1 VSEFLLE
8 IGAENIPASYVPPAL
23 AQLRE
28 DASALLERNR
38 LEFDQV
44 ETTGT
49 PRRLTLIVH
58 GLAERQTA
66 GEEVLTGPPVS
77 RAFNEDGSPT
87 PAAQGFARSQGVAV
101 EKLDR
106 IATPKGEYLGVRKRL
121 PSRKAAAVLEA
132 ELPALIAGLRFP
144 KTMKWESSGARF
156 ARPVRWIVAL
166 FDKQEVRVT
175 FAGVKSGRVTWK
187 RPWMRGEH
195 ASIADAKTYR
205 AKMKSLGVIV
215 DPQTRR
221 EKIRSL
227 AESAARRLKLR
238 LVPDED
244 LLTELTFM
252 TEDPRVL
259 VGSFEREYLELPA
272 EVVVTAMRAHQRY
285 IALTDSRGNLSP
297 RFITFT
303 DGPVKGPKDVV
314 LGNERV
320 LRARLADA
328 RFYWSEDLKHGVDA
342 LADELDRI
350 VFIEGLGTIGQKWR
364 RVLDVARAINQVLP
378 AKQRVG
384 DAVLERAA
392 RLMKADLAS
401 TMIRD
406 GKEFTALQG
415 IIGARYA
422 AAAGEDAAVAE
433 AIREHDL
440 PRAAGDPLPESTAGR
455 VFALADRLDTLAG
468 CFMAGLKPSGSQ
480 DPYALRRSGNGVV
493 RLAAAMEA
501 VSLDSL
507 IDRSGKGYGTTLTD
521 EEVGA
526 RWIGKAAGADLAEF
540 LRGRAEAYLKENG
553 VPYDVAAAVLA
564 ADWARPGVAR
574 RRADA
579 LATLRGDATFERLI
593 TGVKRVGNILPKD
606 RRRLGASWED
616 IHAAVSGSGAF
627 PFDPARFQDEAETGL
642 LKAVR
647 ATIGPIETADG
658 SDRPER
664 VLRGLSGLADPIDRY
679 FERVLV
685 NAEDPALRD
694 ARHAL
699 LAAVFALFGRFAD
712 FQAIVEQGAAG
723 DRR

>member
-1 VSEFLLE
+1 
-8 IGAENIPASYVPPAL
+8 
-23 AQLRE
+23 
-28 DASALLERNR
+28 
-38 LEFDQV
+38 
-44 ETTGT
+44 
-49 PRRLTLIVH
+49 
-58 GLAERQTA
+58 
-66 GEEVLTGPPVS
+66 
-77 RAFNEDGSPT
+77 
-87 PAAQGFARSQGVAV
+87 
-101 EKLDR
+101 
-106 IATPKGEYLGVRKRL
+106 
-121 PSRKAAAVLEA
+121 
-132 ELPALIAGLRFP
+132 
-144 KTMKWESSGARF
+144 
-156 ARPVRWIVAL
+156 
-166 FDKQEVRVT
+166 
-175 FAGVKSGRVTWK
+175 
-187 RPWMRGEH
+187 
-195 ASIADAKTYR
+195 
-205 AKMKSLGVIV
+205 
-215 DPQTRR
+215 
-221 EKIRSL
+221 
-227 AESAARRLKLR
+227 
-238 LVPDED
+238 
-244 LLTELTFM
+244 
-252 TEDPRVL
+252 
-259 VGSFEREYLELPA
+259 
-272 EVVVTAMRAHQRY
+272 
-285 IALTDSRGNLSP
+285 
-297 RFITFT
+297 
-303 DGPVKGPKDVV
+303 
-314 LGNERV
+314 V

-433 AIREHDL
+433 AIREHYL

-564 ADWARPGVAR
+564 AGWARPGVAR

-627 PFDPARFQDEAETGL
+627 PFDAARFQDEAETGL

-658 SDRPER
+658 SDRPES
-664 VLRGLSGLADPIDRY
+664 VLRGLSGLADPNDRY